1 MVSGP
6 INPDVSGQTP
16 QVPTSSY
23 VSGSVS
29 VGTSATLVTTVPSGF
44 VGGVVLQN
52 GGADTVY
59 VGGASVTDS
68 TGLPVAAGA
77 SVTIP
82 ASPGV
87 YPASVYAIS
96 ATAGQNVTFLFGA
109 PQP

>member
-1 MVSGP
+1 MVTGP

-16 QVPTSSY
+16 QIPTSSY
-23 VSGSVS
+23 VSGSAS
-29 VGTSATLVTTVPSGF
+29 VGTTATLITTVPTGF
-44 VGGVVLQN
+44 VGGVVVNN

-59 VGGASVTDS
+59 LGGSAVTDS

-87 YPASVYAIS
+87 YPASVYGIS
-96 ATAGQNVTFLFGA
+96 GTAGQTVTYLFGA